1 MTQITKSHFSQSLS
15 FLMISFLSLTL
26 ITASAKAQLAPDYE
40 MQRRFQPDWRNPAA
54 ITLPNT
60 PQYAQPKD
68 FLVML
73 KLGSAPVQGRAYTW
87 NLVKGASTVKASGA
101 NPTVRLTA
109 GDWSTTVTEKVG
121 KSVVSSATM
130 TVKVQDILIAAIGDS
145 YGSGEGCPEIPAEFK
160 VDDAAI
166 ATGSYNFE
174 QLVAADLNTLDF
186 VQFPT
191 VLALSPVV
199 PEMWARSTDANMTLD
214 SRLAHRSTHAYSA
227 RYAMA
232 VEEADPRSSVTY
244 VSVAQSGAVV
254 SELINTRNLS
264 SDDGVTL
271 MPVQLAQLK
280 KIVGNRK
287 IDTLLISIGGND
299 AGFGPLLGKLLASPV
314 VFAGLGQLTENFL
327 DPISLVPKYAEN
339 AVNPTGLFDWRPNA
353 LKNVINGNFTS
364 NNAEVIASEIFSYLN
379 NYLPTDPLTGLQFA
393 SAFNGISGELVKLS
407 SSYTLLNNTLRR
419 NFTLGRIAITEYP
432 DINKVYVRGSDGEPV
447 IWWGAGVTDL
457 IPGTAVNPSEG
468 LLATK
473 LFAEPLNQTVSR
485 SAATHNW
492 LYIGGV
498 SDAFAGHGYGA
509 PKDDRWIVT
518 ARESLIRE
526 GSTPEWF
533 GQVLPITSFGM
544 AHQSS
549 PGLVATARL
558 IASRLGDSNA
568 LGYLAADVTFK
579 GSSIGSSINATPVYL
594 GRGVGTNSLLIT
606 ETAGSN
612 LGYNVE
618 VDGGFSILSGSNGV
632 LPPGG
637 SVNCEIQNPT
647 DGSAGVRTGTVTIT
661 FTNPGVP
668 SYSFRVNAINNGTG
682 QNAVTGDKWM
692 ARISDELPISR
703 LTLPGTH
710 DTMALY
716 ETIYGTAIC
725 QTLTLDDQLTKGVR
739 CLDIRARHIRNS
751 FAIHHGIEFQKTFFD
766 NVINTASAF
775 LQENPS
781 ETIVLVLKPEW
792 KDESNTRSYEAT
804 LKNYISRYPSNL
816 FYTGPTIP
824 KLKDVRGKIVLVRR
838 FSGSIGI
845 DATRWP
851 DNPTTVVKVGPYV
864 MSQDLYKLGLWKFR
878 DITSFYDTKWSLVYD
893 GMIKASED
901 IKGGYLRFNFSS
913 ATVMYSPIL
922 PQLRGV
928 ANDINQRLNAFF
940 DEQPLGSFGAVMM
953 DFATPELIE
962 KIYRSNDLLFV
973 PNPT

>member
-1 MTQITKSHFSQSLS
+1 MKLI
-15 FLMISFLSLTL
+15 LTL
-26 ITASAKAQLAPDYE
+26 ALLALGYQAASANAQLTPDYE
-40 MQRRFQPDWRNPAA
+40 MQRRFQPDWRNPAS

-68 FLVML
+68 FLVIL

-87 NLVKGASTVKASGA
+87 NLVNGTSTVKATGA

-121 KSVVSSATM
+121 NSVVRSATI
-130 TVKVQDILIAAIGDS
+130 TVNVKDTLIVAIGDS

-166 ATGSYNFE
+166 ATGSYNFD

-186 VQFPT
+186 LQFPT

-199 PEMWARSTDANMTLD
+199 PEIWARSTDANMTLE

-271 MPVQLAQLK
+271 MPVQLEELK
-280 KIVGNRK
+280 GIVGNRK

-314 VFAGLGQLTENFL
+314 VFAGLGQLTENFW

-339 AVNPTGLFDWRPNA
+339 AVNPTESFDWRPNA
-353 LKNVINGNFTS
+353 LKSVINGNFTS
-364 NNAEVIASEIFSYLN
+364 NNAEGIASDIFSYLN
-379 NYLPTDPLTGLQFA
+379 NSLPTDPLTGLQFA

-407 SSYTLLNNTLRR
+407 DSYILLNQYLSN
-419 NFTLGRIAITEYP
+419 NFNIGRIAITEYP

-457 IPGTAVNPSEG
+457 LPGTAVNPSEG

-473 LFAEPLNQTVSR
+473 LFAEPLNQTVSD
-485 SAATHNW
+485 SAAIHNW
-492 LYIGGV
+492 LYVGGV

-509 PKDDRWIVT
+509 AKDDRWIVT

-568 LGYLAADVTFK
+568 LGYLAADVTYNGGSV
-579 GSSIGSSINATPVYL
+579 GSSTSTTPVYL
-594 GRGVGTNSLLIT
+594 GKGARTNSLLIT

-618 VDGGFSILSGSNGV
+618 VNGGFSIISGSNGV

-637 SVNCEIQNPT
+637 SANFVIQSPT
-647 DGSAGVRTGTVTIT
+647 DGSTGVRTGTVTIT

-668 SYSFRVNAINNGTG
+668 SYSFRVNAINNGIG
-682 QNAVTGDKWM
+682 YNAVTGNKWM
-692 ARISDELPISR
+692 ARFSGELPISK

-716 ETIYGTAIC
+716 ETVYGTAIC
-725 QTLTLDDQLTKGVR
+725 QTLTLNDQLTKGVR
-739 CLDIRARHIRNS
+739 CLDIRARHFKNS
-751 FAIHHGIEFQKTFFD
+751 FPIHHGVEFQKAFFD

-775 LQENPS
+775 LKTNPS
-781 ETIVLVLKPEW
+781 ETIVISLKPEW
-792 KDESNTRSYEAT
+792 KAERNTRSYEAT
-804 LKNYISRYPSNL
+804 LKDYISRYPSKL
-816 FYTGPTIP
+816 FYTKSTIP

-838 FSGSIGI
+838 FPGSIGI
-845 DATRWP
+845 DANSWP
-851 DNPTTVVKVGPYV
+851 DNPTSVVKVGPYV
-864 MSQDLYKLGLWKFR
+864 MSQDLYKLEFWKDR
-878 DITSFYDTKWSLVYD
+878 GITSFYDRKWSLVYD
-893 GMIKASED
+893 GMIKASKD
-901 IKGGYLRFNFSS
+901 IRGEYLRINFSS
-913 ATVMYSPIL
+913 ATIMYSPIL

-928 ANDINQRLNAFF
+928 ANDINKRLNAFF
-940 DEQPLGSFGAVMM
+940 DKQPPGSFGAVMM

-962 KIYRSNDLLFV
+962 KIYRSNDLLLN
-973 PNPT
+973 PN

>member
-1 MTQITKSHFSQSLS
+1 VT
-15 FLMISFLSLTL
+15 
-26 ITASAKAQLAPDYE
+26 
-40 MQRRFQPDWRNPAA
+40 
-54 ITLPNT
+54 
-60 PQYAQPKD
+60 
-68 FLVML
+68 L

-87 NLVKGASTVKASGA
+87 NLVKGASTVKVIGA
-101 NPTVRLTA
+101 NPTVRLTS

-121 KSVVSSATM
+121 KSVVRSAII

-166 ATGSYNFE
+166 TTGSYNFE

-199 PEMWARSTDANMTLD
+199 PEMWARSTDAKMTLD

-254 SELINTRNLS
+254 SELINTKNLS

-271 MPVQLAQLK
+271 MPVQLEQLK

-327 DPISLVPKYAEN
+327 DPVSLVPKYAEN
-339 AVNPTGLFDWRPNA
+339 AVNPTGSFDWRPNA

-364 NNAEVIASEIFSYLN
+364 SNAEGIASEIFSYLN
-379 NYLPTDPLTGLQFA
+379 NSLPTDTLTRLQFA

-407 SSYTLLNNTLRR
+407 DSYAVLNQYLSN
-419 NFTLGRIAITEYP
+419 NFNIGRIAITEYP

-457 IPGTAVNPSEG
+457 LPGTAVNPSEG

-473 LFAEPLNQTVSR
+473 LFAEPLNRTVSDA
-485 SAATHNW
+485 AATHNW
-492 LYIGGV
+492 LYVGGV

-509 PKDDRWIVT
+509 AKDDRWIVT

-568 LGYLAADVTFK
+568 LGYLAADVTFN
-579 GSSIGSSINATPVYL
+579 GASIGSSTSATPVYL
-594 GRGVGTNSLLIT
+594 GKGARTNSLLIT
-606 ETAGSN
+606 EIAGSN

-618 VDGGFSILSGSNGV
+618 VNGGFSIISGSNGV

-637 SVNCEIQNPT
+637 SANFVIQSPA
-647 DGSAGVRTGTVTIT
+647 DGSTGVRTGTVTIT

-668 SYSFRVNAINNGTG
+668 SYSFRVNAISNGAG
-682 QNAVTGDKWM
+682 NNAVTGDKWM
-692 ARISDELPISR
+692 ARFSGELPISR

-716 ETIYGTAIC
+716 ETVYGTAIC
-725 QTLTLDDQLTKGVR
+725 QTLTLNDQLIKGVR
-739 CLDIRARHIRNS
+739 CLDIRARHFRNS
-751 FAIHHGIEFQKTFFD
+751 FPIHHGVEFQKAFFD

-775 LQENPS
+775 LKKNPS
-781 ETIVLVLKPEW
+781 ETIIILLKPEW
-792 KDESNTRSYEAT
+792 KAERNTRSFEAT
-804 LKNYISRYPSNL
+804 LQNYISRYPSNL
-816 FYTGPTIP
+816 FYTKSTIP

-838 FSGSIGI
+838 FPGRLGI
-845 DATRWP
+845 DATSWP
-851 DNPTTVVKVGPYV
+851 DNPTSVVKVGPYV
-864 MSQDLYKLGLWKFR
+864 MSQDLYKLNFLKDP
-878 DITSFYDTKWSLVYD
+878 DITNFYDRKWSLLYD
-893 GMIKASED
+893 GMIKSTED
-901 IKGGYLRFNFSS
+901 IRGGYLRFNFSS
-913 ATVMYSPIL
+913 ATIMYNPAL
-922 PQLRGV
+922 PQIRGV

-940 DEQPLGSFGAVMM
+940 EKQPPGSFGAIMM

-962 KIYRSNDLLFV
+962 KIYRSNDLLLK
-973 PNPT
+973 PN

>member
-1 MTQITKSHFSQSLS
+1 MIKINKSPKSQSLS
-15 FLMISFLSLTL
+15 LLMISFLSLTL
-26 ITASAKAQLAPDYE
+26 ITASANAQLAPDYE
-40 MQRRFQPDWRNPAA
+40 MQRRFQPDWRNPAS

-68 FLVML
+68 FLVTL

-87 NLVKGASTVKASGA
+87 NLVKGASTVKATGA

-199 PEMWARSTDANMTLD
+199 PEIWARSTDANMTLE

-232 VEEADPRSSVTY
+232 VEESDPRSSVTY

-254 SELINTRNLS
+254 SELINTKNLS

-271 MPVQLAQLK
+271 MPVQLEELK

-339 AVNPTGLFDWRPNA
+339 PVNPTGLFDWRPDA
-353 LKNVINGNFTS
+353 LKSVINGNFTS
-364 NNAEVIASEIFSYLN
+364 SNSEGIASDIFSYLN
-379 NYLPTDPLTGLQFA
+379 NSLPTDPLTGLQFA
-393 SAFNGISGELVKLS
+393 SAFNGIGGELVKLS
-407 SSYTLLNNTLRR
+407 SSYALLNQNLRM
-419 NFTLGRIAITEYP
+419 NFTIGRIAITEYP

-447 IWWGAGVTDL
+447 NWWGPGVTDL
-457 IPGTAVNPSEG
+457 LPGGAVNPSEG
-468 LLATK
+468 LLATEI
-473 LFAEPLNQTVSR
+473 FAEPLNRTVSE
-485 SAATHNW
+485 AAAAHNW
-492 LYIGGV
+492 LYVGGV

-509 PKDDRWIVT
+509 LKEDRWIVT

-533 GQVLPITSFGM
+533 GQVFPITSFGM

-579 GSSIGSSINATPVYL
+579 GASVGSSTIATPVYL
-594 GRGVGTNSLLIT
+594 GRGARTNSFLIT

-618 VDGGFSILSGSNGV
+618 VDGGFSIISGSNGI
-632 LPPGG
+632 LSPGA
-637 SVNCEIQNPT
+637 SVNFEIQNPT
-647 DGSAGVRTGTVTIT
+647 SGSTGERVGTVTIT

-682 QNAVTGDKWM
+682 NNAVTGDKWM
-692 ARISDELPISR
+692 ARLPGQLKISS

-716 ETIYGTAIC
+716 ETVYGTAIC

-739 CLDIRARHIRNS
+739 CLDIRGRHFKNS
-751 FAIHHGIEFQKTFFD
+751 FPIHHGVVFQKTFFD

-775 LQENPS
+775 LKTNPS
-781 ETIVLVLKPEW
+781 ETIVLSLKPEHTAVG
-792 KDESNTRSYEAT
+792 NTRTYEET
-804 LKNYISRYPSNL
+804 LKNYISRYPSKL
-816 FYTGPTIP
+816 FYTGSTIP

-838 FSGSIGI
+838 FPGSIGI
-845 DATRWP
+845 DATSWP
-851 DNPTTVVKVGPYV
+851 DNPTTMVKVGPYV
-864 MSQDLYKLGLWKFR
+864 MSQDLYKLNFLKDR
-878 DITSFYDTKWSLVYD
+878 NITGFYDRKWSLVYD
-893 GMIKASED
+893 GMIKASKD
-901 IKGGYLRFNFSS
+901 ITGQYLRINFSS
-913 ATVMYSPIL
+913 ATIMYPL

-928 ANDINQRLNAFF
+928 KDDINQRLNAFF
-940 DEQPLGSFGAVMM
+940 DKQPPGSFGAVMM

-973 PNPT
+973 PN